1 MKNTMKNIVLAI
13 IGTAVGI
20 AIITFLK

>member
-1 MKNTMKNIVLAI
+1 VH
-13 IGTAVGI
+13 